1 MKSSGPAEIAMSRIL
16 KAVGLTQEPT
26 PVAQARDSEQPTTSA
41 GGVYAGAADAS
52 RDKPLSVAWLL
63 FTAVWLLFPVGFVI
77 QVLRTDL
84 SPVELLAFL
93 ASIAAF
99 VAVFLWLML
108 RYPFPY
114 VELASQEL
122 RIRIGLLLVLA
133 ALALYIELVY
143 GSGVPYRFMYVVVT
157 AAVTLPTREAAWA
170 VVVATVCVGAFY
182 VIRLGWEAAATSWG
196 DVVPFLLIG
205 IGMITVS
212 RLVVTVRELRVAR
225 EEIARLAVAE
235 ERLRF
240 ARDLHDLLGHS
251 LSSITLKSELAGRLL
266 PAAPE
271 RAAAEVRDIE
281 GVARRA
287 LREVREAVA
296 DYRQPTLAGEL
307 NGAGEMLKAA
317 GIACRIE
324 QEAGVLP
331 NATDAVLAWAVR
343 EGATNVVR
351 HSRARHCVIRLTRDG
366 EEVRAEI
373 TDDGL
378 GSPPEHEATTVGSG
392 LSGLAER
399 VAASGGDF
407 EANPMPEGGF
417 RLRVSLPLQDGVAPV
432 GEPPSRASG
441 MHEDGR
447 G

>member
-1 MKSSGPAEIAMSRIL
+1 MSRIL
-16 KAVGLTQEPT
+16 KAIGLTQELT
-26 PVAQARDSEQPTTSA
+26 AVAQARDNEQPTTSA
-41 GGVYAGAADAS
+41 GGVYARVADAS
-52 RDKPLSVAWLL
+52 RDKPLPVAWLL

-77 QVLRTDL
+77 QVLQTDL

-93 ASIAAF
+93 ASIVAI

-114 VELASQEL
+114 GELASQEL

-143 GSGVPYRFMYVVVT
+143 GSGVPYRFMYVVIAGAVALPT
-157 AAVTLPTREAAWA
+157 RHAAWMVAAVT
-170 VVVATVCVGAFY
+170 VVAGAVYTVQAGWSAF
-182 VIRLGWEAAATSWG
+182 ATSWG
-196 DVVPFLLIG
+196 DILPFPLIG
-205 IGMITVS
+205 IGMIAVS
-212 RLVVTVRELRVAR
+212 RLVVTVRELHAAR

-266 PAAPE
+266 PDAPE

-281 GVARRA
+281 GVARKA

-296 DYRQPTLAGEL
+296 GYRQPTLDGEL
-307 NGAGEMLKAA
+307 EDARQMLKAA
-317 GIACRIE
+317 GITCRIE
-324 QEAGVLP
+324 HEAGELP
-331 NATDAVLAWAVR
+331 SATDTILAWAVR
-343 EGATNVVR
+343 EGVTNVVR
-351 HSRARHCVIRLTRDG
+351 HSRAQHCVIRLMRDG

-378 GSPPEHEATTVGSG
+378 GFPPEHEATTVGSG

-407 EANPMPEGGF
+407 AAKPMPEGGF
-417 RLRVSLPLQDGVAPV
+417 RLRVSLPLQAGVASA
-432 GEPPSRASG
+432 GEPTSRTSG
-441 MHEDGR
+441 MYEDGR

>member
-1 MKSSGPAEIAMSRIL
+1 MKSSGPVEIAVSRIL
-16 KAVGLTQEPT
+16 KTIGLTQELT
-26 PVAQARDSEQPTTSA
+26 KVAQARDNEQPTSSA
-41 GGVYAGAADAS
+41 GGVYARVADAS
-52 RDKPLSVAWLL
+52 RDKPLPVAWLL
-63 FTAVWLLFPVGFVI
+63 FTAVWLLFPVGFAI
-77 QVLRTDL
+77 QVLQTDL

-93 ASIAAF
+93 ASIGAF

-133 ALALYIELVY
+133 ALALYVELVY
-143 GSGVPYRFMYVVVT
+143 GSGVPYRFMYVVIA
-157 AAVTLPTREAAWA
+157 AAVTLPTRKAAWA
-170 VVVATVCVGAFY
+170 VVAVTVCVGAFY
-182 VIRLGWEAAATSWG
+182 ATRWGWEAAATSWG

-296 DYRQPTLAGEL
+296 DYRQPSLGGEL
-307 NGAGEMLKAA
+307 DDARKMLKAA

-331 NATDAVLAWAVR
+331 NATDTILAWAVR
-343 EGATNVVR
+343 EGVTNVVR
-351 HSRARHCVIRLTRDG
+351 HSRARHCVIRLTRDD

-378 GSPPEHEATTVGSG
+378 GFPPEYEATTVGSG

-407 EANPMPEGGF
+407 EAKPMPEGGF
-417 RLRVSLPLQDGVAPV
+417 RLRVSLPLQAGVASA
-432 GEPPSRASG
+432 GEPTSRTSG
-441 MHEDGR
+441 MYENRR

>member
-1 MKSSGPAEIAMSRIL
+1 MSRIL
-16 KAVGLTQEPT
+16 KAIGLIQGPT
-26 PVAQARDSEQPTTSA
+26 TVAQARDNEQPAASA
-41 GGVYAGAADAS
+41 GSVHAGVADAS
-52 RDKPLSVAWLL
+52 RDKPLPIAWLL
-63 FTAVWLLFPVGFVI
+63 FTAVWLLFPVHYVI

-93 ASIAAF
+93 ASLVAF

-114 VELASQEL
+114 VELTSQEL
-122 RIRIGLLLVLA
+122 RIRIGLLLVLT

-143 GSGVPYRFMYVVVT
+143 GSGVPYRFMYVVVA
-157 AAVTLPTREAAWA
+157 AAVALPTREAVWA
-170 VVVATVCVGAFY
+170 LVAVTVCVGAFY
-182 VIRLGWEAAATSWG
+182 AIRLGWEAATTSWG
-196 DVVPFLLIG
+196 DIVPFLLIG
-205 IGMITVS
+205 IGMITVG
-212 RLVVTVRELRVAR
+212 RLVITLRELQAAR
-225 EEIARLAVAE
+225 REIAQLAAAEAVAE

-251 LSSITLKSELAGRLL
+251 LSSIALKSELAGRML
-266 PAAPE
+266 PSAPE
-271 RAAAEVRDIE
+271 RAAAEVREIE
-281 GVARRA
+281 GAARRA

-296 DYRQPTLAGEL
+296 DYRQPTLGGEL
-307 NGAGEMLKAA
+307 DGAREMLNAA

-324 QEAGVLP
+324 QKADVLP
-331 NATDAVLAWAVR
+331 HTTDAVLAWAVR
-343 EGATNVVR
+343 EGVTNVVR
-351 HSRARHCVIRLTRDG
+351 HSRARHCVIRLTQDG

-378 GSPPEHEATTVGSG
+378 GFPPEHETTTVGTG

-407 EANPMPEGGF
+407 EAKPTSEGGF
-417 RLRVSLPLQDGVAPV
+417 RLRVSLPLWEGATLV
-432 GEPPSRASG
+432 GEPTSSADG
-441 MHEDGR
+441 MPEAGR